1 MRLHSPLH
9 MQRSNCHYQKGSRI
23 VKVVPSEL
31 CLKRQRSYIR
41 MKMMDFIISQ
51 LQWHLVLP
59 YRKHHQFSSRWL
71 AEWLVQMKWD
81 AKWVILAV
89 ELITTPRYRQPQS
102 TPLFQSARKPIM
114 TLMCQVITST
124 TRFAYPLVQA
134 TFALITSNSY
144 RYCKAANLT
153 VDFLVLR
160 PLPTQPRMT

>member
-9 MQRSNCHYQKGSRI
+9 MRRSNCRYQKARHI

-41 MKMMDFIISQ
+41 MTMTDFIISQ

-59 YRKHHQFSSRWL
+59 YRKHHEFSSRWV
-71 AEWLVQMKWD
+71 AGWLVQMLVVRTLD
-81 AKWVILAV
+81 FS
-89 ELITTPRYRQPQS
+89 TTPCYRLPQS
-102 TPLFQSARKPIM
+102 TLLFQSARNPIM

-124 TRFAYPLVQA
+124 TRFAYLLVLA

-144 RYCKAANLT
+144 RYCKAT
-153 VDFLVLR
+153 KITMDFLVLR